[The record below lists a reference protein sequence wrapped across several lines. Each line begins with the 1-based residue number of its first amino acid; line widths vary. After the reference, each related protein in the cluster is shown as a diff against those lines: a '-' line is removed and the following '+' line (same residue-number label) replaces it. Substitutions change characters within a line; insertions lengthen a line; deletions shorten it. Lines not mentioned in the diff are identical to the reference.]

1 VKRTVVQPP
10 AAARVDTVTVE
21 LGDRSYPIVIGTGVL
36 EEVGPRLGALLPGR
50 AAAIISNPTVKKL
63 YLNRVVG
70 SLEAAGFHAASVEI
84 PDGETHKN
92 LAWLTF
98 IYDRLVDARLDR
110 TSTVLALGG
119 GVIGDLAGFAA
130 GTFLRGVP
138 FVQLPTTLLAQVDS
152 SVGGKTGVN
161 HPAGKNLIGVFYQ
174 PQLVLI
180 DVDTLRTLPRREL
193 VAGLVE
199 VIKYAVILDADLF
212 ELVEENLERVLSLD
226 TELLRHIVHRCC
238 TLKAMVVQRDERES
252 DYRAILNFGHTVGHA
267 LESLTE
273 YTRYLHGEAVAIGMA
288 FAARISRSQGYCK
301 GETVER
307 VVALLKRAGLPVEVP
322 HELAPASLGLGVEAD
337 KKIAG
342 GKVKFVCLEDLGRTR
357 FVHFT
362 GQEVAEFVAR
372 MRQGTS

>member
-1 VKRTVVQPP
+1 VRRNAVQNTP
-10 AAARVDTVTVE
+10 ASPVETITVE
-21 LGDRSYPIVIGTGVL
+21 LGDRSYPIIIGTGVL
-36 EEVGPRLGALLPGR
+36 DETGRRLGALVAGR
-50 AAAIISNPTVKKL
+50 LAAVISNPTVAKL

-70 SLEAAGFHAASVEI
+70 SLQAAGFHTTSIEI
-84 PDGETHKN
+84 PDGEMHKN

-98 IYDRLVDARLDR
+98 IYDRLLDARMDR

-130 GTFLRGVP
+130 ATFLRGVP

-152 SVGGKTGVN
+152 SVGGKSGVN

-180 DVDTLRTLPRREL
+180 DIETLRTLPRREL

-199 VIKYAVILDADLF
+199 VIKYGAILDAELF
-212 ELVEENLERVLSLD
+212 ALIEENLERVLALD
-226 TELLRHIVHRCC
+226 GELLRHIVRRCC

-252 DYRAILNFGHTVGHA
+252 DYRSILNFGHTVGHA
-267 LESLTE
+267 IENLTE

-288 FAARISRSQGYCK
+288 AAAKISRSQGYCTD
-301 GETVER
+301 ETVHR
-307 VVALLKRAGLPVEVP
+307 IVALLKRADLPVEIP
-322 HELAPASLGLGVEAD
+322 RELSGASLGLAVEGD
-337 KKIAG
+337 KKVAG

-357 FVHFT
+357 FLHLT
-362 GQEVAEFVAR
+362 GQEVADMVAR
-372 MRQGTS
+372 